1 MSQYAQIAWDEYHS
15 FKDYVGITCNIC
27 NNTPETE
34 EWVVN
39 RSDPVRIY
47 GHKQKKKKLFSASE
61 SENLMSLMI
70 IGDQNLFNSSTKD
83 KSKAIHRLHSVVII
97 HIKRGYIE
105 YCVQFWGPHKKTL
118 SCWSES
124 REGWQSWQR
133 V

>member
-47 GHKQKKKKLFSASE
+47 GHKQKKKKIVFCFRKWKFDE
-61 SENLMSLMI
+61 
-70 IGDQNLFNSSTKD
+70 FND
-83 KSKAIHRLHSVVII
+83 N
-97 HIKRGYIE
+97 
-105 YCVQFWGPHKKTL
+105 W
-118 SCWSES
+118 WSEPL
-124 REGWQSWQR
+124 
-133 V
+133 